1 MLIWNRRTQTL
12 LSLAIGSSAATLAF
26 YSAASDLVPAHPT
39 LDTVIAIV
47 GGSMPFVFCASLFAF
62 IVTLGDDQSRLAR
75 AGRVTA
81 AIMAILWPGFV
92 YMYVLSYTTFGW
104 LLEPRDVALL
114 AGMPVVAI
122 IGGYFGFR
130 N

>member
-1 MLIWNRRTQTL
+1 
-12 LSLAIGSSAATLAF
+12 
-26 YSAASDLVPAHPT
+26 
-39 LDTVIAIV
+39 
-47 GGSMPFVFCASLFAF
+47 MPFVFCASLFAF